1 MENLLPERIKAIG
14 TLRLLLGGMVLL
26 ATVLYFFMFRQPY
39 LDGVSV
45 KERVLSDF
53 KGIESLLDTKIA
65 RYKERATLI
74 FDRYRRD
81 RLLHTDMEP
90 KEALI
95 ITKDSVIE
103 EYFGEIYYFKFIKM
117 ADRDWCFLE
126 KRQNLFFMQKM
137 AEDIFY
143 LCYCCN
149 LDSNF
154 ILDQL
159 KFKAAVKELQLFKE
173 GKAVPVE
180 NIYQYDEAREL
191 FFYSHLLKGSN
202 NQLGIHLR
210 FSREDIRG
218 YYRTRETLFIF
229 GVIFGFLLWGMVYSS
244 SVKKVIVSRVLWF
257 VSLSVLFVFVSR
269 VVGDNFYLA
278 VGNVFTFFSI
288 YQVLIVLIALVS
300 LVYRVSRRIKPG
312 IISFLSFNA
321 VLLFSLK
328 IADYIFS
335 GADFSFTAFS
345 IDYLALVSVLFLLH
359 LFPVFFL
366 RNVSLKRNAVN
377 IGGVLLF
384 QAAVAAAGYYLFKTG
399 IVNVFL
405 LSVIA
410 CMFLFLDRT
419 FLVRVGVLF
428 LVAISIYLLTGGH
441 ALAEKKEFIA
451 HGLKNIFL
459 NQNNYAKF
467 IAREIVQELNL
478 DSHQFHEF
486 FEMDSSAR
494 LKTIWTKSI
503 ASRENIASGIFVLS
517 PDGEILSQ
525 YSYQMQF
532 LNVETQTIFPFWAIE
547 DAAADL
553 YGEKTSLAVAS
564 INVVRESR
572 HLGRIIVQVLNLPQL
587 ILRHQDKVNVFTIDN
602 KIDGMD
608 LSYIKL
614 SEANQIVEN
623 PSNINLEN
631 VAGILK
637 FNDQWI
643 TFRFIDIVFNG
654 YIFKHEKDT
663 FVIFFPANTRFK
675 DFSEIVKIF
684 LFLLALLFLFY
695 FSDLKRVDWKSI
707 YYSFSIR
714 VFSILILIS
723 LLTAVIFSLFSLNVN
738 SQSSL
743 RQSRQIIY
751 ERGRTA
757 QNIGYNFLEEG
768 DEFTPNHLLL
778 ISRILN
784 TDVSVYEQGGLL
796 ETSNYRKIV
805 EHRLPNYLHSEILQL
820 LNRKNQKFV
829 LLDDD
834 SGFRLYFKIYDYIL
848 DVEFSYTWRKILSEE
863 SYYTNFIIT
872 MFFILA
878 IIGFSSAFFFR
889 NKILSPIDGLNKGMA
904 EVEKGNLPRLKK
916 IPSEIEIKS
925 LYMGFNSMIEGIRE
939 QKKTISEMSRMK
951 TIIKLGRRVAH
962 EVKNPLTPIKLS
974 AEQILLSL
982 KDKNPDYEDIIK
994 QAVKYIIDETEHLK
1008 KVSYGF
1014 LDLSRLEELNLESF
1028 DLLHMLRKEVF
1039 NYKQIYTHIRFELF
1053 VDDVPVLSKDD
1064 DAGGCRV
1071 VLDRFKIKQVL
1082 NNLINNS
1089 IEGIGD
1095 RKGEIRVSLRC
1106 GEERGGRVLI
1116 EVVDDGAGMDEEGM
1130 DFIYNFDY
1138 STKEIGSG
1146 LGLFIVKRIIELHK
1160 GTIEIESEKDRGT
1173 RVILDLPV
1181 RLE

>member
-1 MENLLPERIKAIG
+1 MENLLPERIK
-14 TLRLLLGGMVLL
+14 TLGMFRLLLGGVILLVVLL
-26 ATVLYFFMFRQPY
+26 YLFLFKQPH
-39 LDGVSV
+39 LDGASV
-45 KERVLSDF
+45 KETVLSDF
-53 KGIESLLDTKIA
+53 KTIESSLDTRLEQYKA
-65 RYKERATLI
+65 RAGFI

-81 RLLHTDMEP
+81 RLLHVDLEP

-95 ITKDSVIE
+95 ITENRVIK
-103 EYFGEIYYFKFIKM
+103 EYFGEIYYFKFKKM
-117 ADRDWCFLE
+117 GNGEWRFIE
-126 KRQNLFFMQKM
+126 KRKNLFFMQKM
-137 AEDIFY
+137 AKGIFY
-143 LCYCCN
+143 LRYCCN
-149 LDSNF
+149 LDRNF
-154 ILDQL
+154 ILDHL
-159 KFKAAVKELQLFKE
+159 KFMAAVKELQLFKN
-173 GKAVPVE
+173 GKTGPVE
-180 NIYQYDEAREL
+180 NIYQYDEGREL

-202 NQLGIHLR
+202 NQLGIYLR
-210 FSREDIRG
+210 FSRENIKH
-218 YYRTRETLFIF
+218 YFKARETLFIF
-229 GVIFGFLLWGMVYSS
+229 GVIFGFLLWGMFYYYR
-244 SVKKVIVSRVLWF
+244 KKVVVSRILWF
-257 VSLSVLFVFVSR
+257 ALLPVLFVFVSL
-269 VVGDNFYLA
+269 VVENNVYLTL
-278 VGNVFTFFSI
+278 GNNITFHSI

-300 LVYRVSRRIKPG
+300 LVYWVNHKIKPK
-312 IISFLSFNA
+312 IISFLLFNA
-321 VLLFSLK
+321 ALLFSLK
-328 IADYIFS
+328 AGNFIFT
-335 GADFSFTAFS
+335 GVNFNLTRFS
-345 IDYLALVSVLFLLH
+345 INYLSLVTVLFFLH
-359 LFPVFFL
+359 LLPVFFL
-366 RNVSLKRNAVN
+366 RNITLKRNTLN
-377 IGGVLLF
+377 LGRVLLF
-384 QAAVAAAGYYLFKTG
+384 QTAVAAAGYYLFDIS
-399 IVNVFL
+399 IVNVL
-405 LSVIA
+405 LLTVIA
-410 CMFLFLDRT
+410 CLFLFFERK

-428 LVAISIYLLTGGH
+428 LMAISIYLLAGGH

-451 HGLKNIFL
+451 DGLKNIFL

-478 DSHQFHEF
+478 DSHRFHEF
-486 FEMDSSAR
+486 FQQDSSAR
-494 LKTIWTKSI
+494 LKSIWTKSM

-517 PDGEILSQ
+517 PDGDILSR

-547 DAAADL
+547 DATADL

-602 KIDGMD
+602 KINGMD

-637 FNDQWI
+637 FNGQWT

-675 DFSEIVKIF
+675 DFSEVIKIF
-684 LFLLALLFLFY
+684 LFLLALFFLFY
-695 FSDLKRVDWKSI
+695 FRELKKVDWKSI

-714 VFSILILIS
+714 VFAILILIS

-757 QNIGYNFLEEG
+757 QNIGYNFLEAG
-768 DEFTPNHLLL
+768 DDFTPNHLLL

-784 TDVSVYEQGGLL
+784 TDVSVYEKGGLL

-805 EHRLPNYLHSEILQL
+805 EHRLPTFLHSDILQL

-829 LLDDD
+829 LLDDED
-834 SGFRLYFKIYDYIL
+834 GFRLYFKIYDYVL

-872 MFFILA
+872 MFFMLV

-916 IPSEIEIKS
+916 IPREIEVKN

-951 TIIKLGRRVAH
+951 TIIKLGRQVAH

-982 KDKNPDYEDIIK
+982 KDKNPNYEDLIK
-994 QAVKYIIDETEHLK
+994 QAVKYIIDETDHLK

-1014 LDLSRLEELNLESF
+1014 LDLSRLEELNLEGF
-1028 DLLHMLRKEVF
+1028 DLLRMLRKEVF
-1039 NYKQIYTHIRFELF
+1039 NYKQIYAHIRFDLF
-1053 VDDVPVLSKDD
+1053 LEDVPVVIKDD
-1064 DAGGCRV
+1064 GSRSCNV
-1071 VLDRFKIKQVL
+1071 ILDRFKIKQVL

-1089 IEGIGD
+1089 IEGIGES
-1095 RKGEIRVSLRC
+1095 KGEIRVGLRRS
-1106 GEERGGRVLI
+1106 EENGGRVLI

-1130 DFIYNFDY
+1130 DSIYNFDY

-1160 GTIEIESEKDRGT
+1160 GTIEIESEKNKGT
-1173 RVILDLPV
+1173 RVTLDLPV
-1181 RLE
+1181 RIE